1 MSGVD
6 CEEGEKY
13 AYMGKSQKSLYV
25 GGLKQIARIKQDTCT
40 R

>member
-13 AYMGKSQKSLYV
+13 TYMGKSQKSLCV
-25 GGLKQIARIKQDTCT
+25 GGLQQLARIKQDICM

>member
-13 AYMGKSQKSLYV
+13 TYMGKSQKSLCL
-25 GGLKQIARIKQDTCT
+25 GLKQIARIKQDTCM